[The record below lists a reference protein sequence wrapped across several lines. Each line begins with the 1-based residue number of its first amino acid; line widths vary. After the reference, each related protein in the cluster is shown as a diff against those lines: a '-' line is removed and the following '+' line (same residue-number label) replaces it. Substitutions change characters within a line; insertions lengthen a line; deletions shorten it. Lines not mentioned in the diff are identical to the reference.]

1 MDEIFDF
8 LYLNVPHL
16 FWIYLAVNIGLGIFN
31 LFMFG
36 SDKISAV
43 DKSAASGRTTVY
55 TLMCL
60 PALGG
65 AWGPLVA
72 MKKWKHKS
80 RKSYFKFAYFSALI
94 VHIIVFAMILIKGV

>member
-31 LFMFG
+31 LMMFTD
-36 SDKISAV
+36 DKFASTGDSAT
-43 DKSAASGRTTVY
+43 SGRTTVY

-65 AWGPLVA
+65 AWGPLIA

-80 RKSYFKFAYFSALI
+80 KKAYFKFAYFSAIIIHL
-94 VHIIVFAMILIKGV
+94 IVFAMILIKGV